1 MAKNTLNK
9 AQKTAIEYVDG
20 PLMIVAGAG
29 TGKTTVITEKVAY
42 ILEKKLATPE
52 QILALTFNEKAAA
65 EMRNRLDEMLPI
77 GYADMQISTFHA
89 FAEKI
94 LENHG
99 LDIGLSN
106 QFKILTET
114 DAWLLMKKNLD
125 KFNLDYYRP
134 LGNPVR
140 HIHEM
145 LKHFSKCKD
154 ELVAASEYL
163 EYVQNLKLDK
173 EKPEEK
179 TRLSEISDAYH
190 TYNQM
195 LLDNNALDFGDLI
208 FYSVEL
214 FKKRKNILQKFHE
227 RFKYILVDE
236 FQDVNYAQY
245 ELIKLL
251 TGGGAQL
258 TVVGDDDQS
267 IYAFRGASVSNI
279 LRFKEEFPK
288 CKEVVLTENYRSG
301 QEILNAAYK
310 SIVNNNPD
318 RLEVKLEIDKR
329 LLANGEVKKGEVIHA
344 HKATLDEE
352 VKFVVEEIVRLKKI
366 DKKTT
371 WDDFAIL
378 IRANSHAEPFMNL
391 LENSGIPYEFLS
403 SSGLFRQEIVLDCY
417 NFFKAVNGYHE
428 NTALYRLLRLPFLG
442 VSENDMQK
450 MLFFANRK
458 SVSYYEAMKRGKE
471 YGLSAEGEKVFAELL
486 NTLHE
491 GMKQQRSEKPT
502 RVLLTFLETSGYLKY
517 LTSGENKGVENIIR
531 QIYYLTQYFNYVENF
546 EKMVPGARISD
557 FVAHFNDVLDAGDL
571 GVLKQ
576 PEETPDSVNI
586 MTVHMS
592 KGLEFKYVFVVNMVD
607 DRFPSRRKSEGIELP
622 TELIKEQMPEGDFHL
637 QEERRLF
644 YVAATRAKEKLYF
657 TSATDYGG
665 SRDKKI
671 SRFLDE
677 LGYKG
682 EKFIK
687 KEKKS
692 ALPKKEKRLEEGK
705 GEFVYELP
713 KAFSFSQI
721 NAYKE
726 CPYKY
731 KLQSILKIR
740 TKGGPQ
746 LSFGSS
752 MHSVLQKFYLRVK
765 ELNAVTQE
773 SLFSLPQKNMLPKG
787 EIKVPTLDEVLKI
800 YDESFIDDWY
810 KSAKQR
816 EDYYL
821 RGKEILRDYYKNN
834 DGKWQIPVALEQGFK
849 YKIGP
854 YLLSGKIDRID
865 QAQDG
870 TLHIVDYK
878 TGNAKTELTTDDK
891 DQLLIYQLAAG
902 DLPEFKNIGTVSAL
916 TYLYLSDQSE
926 LTFIGKEK
934 ELEKIKEKVIT
945 TIEQINARN
954 FVATPEK
961 FVCNNCDFKDICE
974 FRT

>member
-9 AQKTAIEYVDG
+9 AQKTAIEYTDG

-42 ILEKKLATPE
+42 ILDKKLATPE
-52 QILALTFNEKAAA
+52 QILALTFNEKVAG
-65 EMRNRLDEMLPI
+65 EMRDRLDEMLPI

-89 FAEKI
+89 FAQQI
-94 LENHG
+94 LETSG

-125 KFNLDYYRP
+125 KFQLDYYRP
-134 LGNPVR
+134 LGNPVK

-154 ELVAASEYL
+154 ELVTPEDYL
-163 EYVQNLKLDK
+163 DYAKNLKTDD

-179 TRLSEISDAYH
+179 IRLTEIAHAYQ
-190 TYNQM
+190 TYNQL
-195 LLDNNALDFGDLI
+195 LLDNNAMDFGDLL

-214 FKKRKNILQKFHE
+214 FKKRKNILQKYHE

-245 ELIKLL
+245 ELVKLL
-251 TGGGAQL
+251 TTDNAQL
-258 TVVGDDDQS
+258 TIVGDDDQS
-267 IYAFRGASVSNI
+267 IYAFRGANVSNI
-279 LRFKEEFPK
+279 LRFKEDFPK

-301 QEILNAAYK
+301 QEILDTAYK
-310 SIVNNNPD
+310 SITNNNPD
-318 RLEVKLEIDKR
+318 RLEIKLNIDKS
-329 LLANGEVKKGEVIHA
+329 LSAKGEIKKGEVIHS
-344 HKATLDEE
+344 HSATLDDEA
-352 VKFVVEEIVRLKKI
+352 KFVVEEIARLKKENKDI
-366 DKKTT
+366 S

-391 LENSGIPYEFLS
+391 LQNYGIPYEFLS
-403 SSGLFRQEIVLDCY
+403 SNGLFRQEIVLDCY

-458 SVSYYEAMKRGKE
+458 SISYYEAMKRGEE
-471 YGLSAEGEKVFAELL
+471 YGLSSEGNKIFTTLINV
-486 NTLHE
+486 LHE
-491 GMKQQRSEKPT
+491 GMKQQRGEMPT
-502 RVLLTFLETSGYLKY
+502 RVLYNFLETSGYLKY
-517 LTSGENKGVENIIR
+517 LINGENEGNREIIR
-531 QIYYLTQYFNYVENF
+531 QIYQLKQYFDYIENF

-557 FVAHFNDVLDAGDL
+557 FVAHFSDVLDAGDL

-576 PEETPDSVNI
+576 PQETPDSVNI

-607 DRFPSRRKSEGIELP
+607 DRFPSRRKSEGIEMP
-622 TELIKEQMPEGDFHL
+622 IELIKEQMPEGDFHI

-644 YVAATRAKEKLYF
+644 YVASTRAKEKLYY

-665 SRDKKI
+665 ARDKKI

-682 EKFIK
+682 DKFIK

-692 ALPKKEKRLEEGK
+692 ALPKKEKKIEEEK
-705 GEFVYELP
+705 GEFIYELP

-721 NAYKE
+721 SSYNN
-726 CPYKY
+726 CPYQY
-731 KLQSILKIR
+731 KLRSILKLQ

-746 LSFGSS
+746 LSFGQT
-752 MHSVLQKFYLRVK
+752 MHSVLQKFYIQIK
-765 ELNAVTQE
+765 ELNSAKQE
-773 SLFSLPQKNMLPKG
+773 NLFSVPQKSSVSKG
-787 EIKVPTLDEVLKI
+787 ELKVPALEELIQI
-800 YDESFIDDWY
+800 YEESFIDDWY

-821 RGKEILRDYYKNN
+821 RGKEILRDYYKHNE
-834 DGKWQIPVALEQGFK
+834 GKWQIPIALEQGFK
-849 YKIGP
+849 YKVGP

-865 QAQDG
+865 QKADG
-870 TLHIVDYK
+870 TLQIIDYK
-878 TGNAKTELTTDDK
+878 TGNPKTELATEDK
-891 DQLLIYQLAAG
+891 DQLLIYQLVVN
-902 DLPEFKNIGTVSAL
+902 DLPEFKNIGQVNAL
-916 TYLYLSDQSE
+916 SYLYLSDQSE

-934 ELEKIKEKVIT
+934 DLEKIKNKVIE

-961 FVCNNCDFKDICE
+961 FACTNCDFKDICE
-974 FRT
+974 FRV